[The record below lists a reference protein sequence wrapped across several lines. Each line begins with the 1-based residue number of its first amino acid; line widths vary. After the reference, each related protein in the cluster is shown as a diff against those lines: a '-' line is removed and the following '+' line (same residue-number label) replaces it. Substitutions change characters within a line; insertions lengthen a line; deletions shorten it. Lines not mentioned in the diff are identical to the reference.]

1 MTASYSV
8 DDSPPDGSPREQRHR
23 GALGHEGSGR
33 GSPSPLDVG
42 DHAVPTDHTGKTA
55 PMTPA
60 SALTT
65 STETADAVVVGAG
78 HNGLVAANL
87 LADEGWSV
95 TVLEAADAPGGATRT
110 EEITAPGY
118 LNDLGSAFHPM
129 GYVSPV
135 LRGLDLGA
143 YGLEW
148 RHAPAPLAHV
158 LSDDRGVLLSRDLD
172 VTAAS
177 LDRFAPGDGDAWRRL
192 ADEWQRLRDP
202 LIAAFLGPF
211 PPIKDATRVLRTLGG
226 PDALRLARRMLLPA
240 VRFGQE
246 EFGGEGA
253 RVLIAGNALHT
264 DLAVTQTASTAFGWL
279 LSMLAQD
286 VGFPVP
292 AGGSGKIA
300 EALVARLRAR
310 GGSVEC
316 SRPVTRVLV
325 EGGRAVGVQDA
336 GGSVVRARRAVLA
349 DVPAPLLLR
358 DLVGVEHLPARLVDD
373 LARFEWDDAILKID
387 WALSGP
393 VPWTAPEA
401 REAGTV
407 HLGGDTEGLVDFG
420 ADLDAGRMPATP
432 FMLFGQMTLS
442 DPSRSPAGTESVWAY
457 THLPHSREHTEAEL
471 DEQVRRMTAVIERH
485 APGFGDRV
493 VARRVS
499 RPADLQAQDPSLVGG
514 ALMQG
519 TAQIHQM
526 LVFRPTPGLG
536 RPDTAVDG
544 LFLAGATAH
553 PAGAVHGAPGANAA
567 RAALA
572 RTGRLGRVYAAGIR
586 AGHRLV
592 YGAADERDRVLAGR

>member
-1 MTASYSV
+1 MT
-8 DDSPPDGSPREQRHR
+8 SPG
-23 GALGHEGSGR
+23 
-33 GSPSPLDVG
+33 
-42 DHAVPTDHTGKTA
+42 T
-55 PMTPA
+55 
-60 SALTT
+60 LTT

-87 LADEGWSV
+87 LADAGWSV
-95 TVLEAADAPGGATRT
+95 TVLEASDAPGGATRT
-110 EEITAPGY
+110 EEITEPGF

-135 LRGLDLGA
+135 LRGLGLGA
-143 YGLEW
+143 HGLEW
-148 RHAPAPLAHV
+148 SHPHEPLAHV
-158 LSDDRGVLLSRDLD
+158 LPDDRGVLLSRDVD

-177 LDRFAPGDGDAWRRL
+177 VDRFAPGDGDAWRRL

-211 PPIKDATRVLRTLGG
+211 PPVKDATRVLRTLGG

-240 VRFGQE
+240 TRFGQE

-253 RVLIAGNALHT
+253 RALVAGNALHT
-264 DLAVTQTASTAFGWL
+264 DLGVTQTASTAFGWL

-292 AGGSGKIA
+292 VGGSRSIA
-300 EALVARLRAR
+300 QALVARLASR
-310 GGSVEC
+310 GGAVHSR
-316 SRPVTRVLV
+316 RPVTRVLV
-325 EGGRAVGVQDA
+325 EGGRAVGVVDA
-336 GGSVVRARRAVLA
+336 EGGVVRARRAVLA

-358 DLVGVEHLPARLVDD
+358 ELVGDEHLPARLVAD
-373 LARFEWDDAILKID
+373 LERFQWDDAILKVD

-393 VPWTAPEA
+393 IPWTAPEPRA
-401 REAGTV
+401 AGTV
-407 HLGGDTEGLVDFG
+407 HLGGDLAGLVDFG
-420 ADLDAGRMPATP
+420 ADLDAGRMPANP
-432 FMLFGQMTLS
+432 FMLLGQMTLA
-442 DPSRSPAGTESVWAY
+442 DPTRSPAGTESVWAY
-457 THLPHSREHTEAEL
+457 THLPHSREHTDAEL
-471 DEQVRRMTAVIERH
+471 DEQVRRMTAWIEHH
-485 APGFGDRV
+485 APGFADLII
-493 VARRVS
+493 ARTVS
-499 RPADLQAQDPSLVGG
+499 RPADLQARDPSLVRG
-514 ALMQG
+514 ALMAG

-536 RPDTAVDG
+536 RPDTPVDG

-572 RTGRLGRVYAAGIR
+572 RAGRLGRVYAAGIR

-592 YGAADERDRVLAGR
+592 YGAADSRGRVLAGR